1 MSEVV
6 KLSGKM
12 LAFSRLVID
21 SDDIDA
27 IIQAV
32 AVHKNEQ
39 QVPVVIHSEK
49 MLDLSTLKDRLWSQN
64 IVVIGVAAGVL
75 DEQAVALKLAI
86 FPEGRIGRLDD
97 IKQSARQTVQ
107 KNDFVQAQ
115 LVRSGQAV
123 HHMGGDLVV
132 LNDVNHGAEVVT
144 DGNLHIY
151 GKAQGRIVAGATGDE
166 SAYIICRQFE
176 PMLVSVAGTYCIKD
190 DIPKEFLGKAVWVH
204 FSKEQGL
211 IFELIPDI
219 AKMS

>member
-32 AVHKNEQ
+32 SVHKNEQ

-49 MLDLSTLKDRLWSQN
+49 MLDLSALKDRLWSQN
-64 IVVIGVAAGVL
+64 IAVIGVAAGVL

-86 FPEGRIGRLDD
+86 FPEGRISHLDGIRRPSRQADLPTRND
-97 IKQSARQTVQ
+97 IVH
-107 KNDFVQAQ
+107 AQ

-166 SAYIICRQFE
+166 SAYIICQQFE

-204 FSKEQGL
+204 FSKERGL
-211 IFELIPDI
+211 IFELI
-219 AKMS
+219 A